1 MKKKNILQIIFL
13 VVFDLV
19 TLISTIFLFLKCKSH
34 IGEFI
39 SNPHIYIKGHWAYQ
53 QKLGEAILYIVLMLI
68 CITSIVVF
76 SVLTYKH
83 LKGSNAS
90 NFVRYTYEE
99 YKAYRAKKKEEKQAK
114 KRAKMEAQ
122 RQRLDAELQEMEK
135 TE

>member
-19 TLISTIFLFLKCKSH
+19 TLISTIFLFLKCRSH

-76 SVLTYKH
+76 SVLTYKQI
-83 LKGSNAS
+83 KGSNVS

-114 KRAKMEAQ
+114 KRAK
-122 RQRLDAELQEMEK
+122 LQEKIDKMEK